1 MNAERWELEAAE
13 AVGMVIEAW
22 GFKRNEGRVWALAY
36 LRGRPLSAADLQEA
50 LGLSKG
56 AVSMVLRDLE
66 RWGVVDRTREP
77 GATVQTYVAR
87 TDLLAMVRR
96 VLLERELA
104 VIRRAVALLRASLDA
119 ATAARAARP
128 TLDRL
133 GRMQKLA
140 QLTERALN
148 AFLKTMRFDLGGVH
162 EVLSAARSWIRTKEL
177 A

>member
-1 MNAERWELEAAE
+1 VKAERWELEAAE

-56 AVSMVLRDLE
+56 AVSLVLRDLE
-66 RWGVVDRTREP
+66 RWGVIDRSREP
-77 GATVQTYVAR
+77 GAAVQTYVAR
-87 TDLLAMVRR
+87 TDFLAMIRR

-104 VIRRAVALLRASLDA
+104 VVRRAAAMLRGALEA
-119 ATAARAARP
+119 AQSARAGRP
-128 TLDRL
+128 TTDRL

-148 AFLKTMRFDLGGVH
+148 AFLKTTRFDLGGVH
-162 EVLSAARSWIRTKEL
+162 EVLSAARGLIRGKEL